1 MQFLFIVSP
10 YLISVWDACVIWY
23 YLYNV
28 EHVKSS
34 HEQVVFLV
42 KLQVKARNFT
52 KINYFT
58 GVFRVFKIVQM
69 VTNSADHHIFLEASA
84 LYSLFVLHRMT
95 RRRMKYLQK
104 LITLM
109 KFWKVRM
116 ISPVSFNP
124 SWKRYFWT

>member
-1 MQFLFIVSP
+1 MQFLFIASP
-10 YLISVWDACVIWY
+10 YLISVWEAYVIWY
-23 YLYNV
+23 YLYNI
-28 EHVKSS
+28 ENAKSC
-34 HEQVVFLV
+34 HGQVVFLV

-84 LYSLFVLHRMT
+84 LSSLFVLHRMT